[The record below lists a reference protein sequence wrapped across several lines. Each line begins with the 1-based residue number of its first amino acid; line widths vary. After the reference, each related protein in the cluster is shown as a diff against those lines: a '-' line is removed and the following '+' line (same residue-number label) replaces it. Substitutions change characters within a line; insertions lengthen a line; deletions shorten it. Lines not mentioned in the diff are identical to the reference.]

1 MAIRWDRLT
10 VKAQEAMQRASEL
23 ASEHGNPELMPLHVL
38 AALLEDREG
47 IVVPVLARV
56 GLQAQA
62 LQAQVQREIAALPK
76 LANAAAQPH
85 LSDATSELL
94 DLAFKAAGNFK
105 DEYVSTEHL
114 LLGLI
119 GLKRD
124 AAQQLLGNFGLSQET
139 LLKALTAVRGNQTVT
154 DQNPESKY
162 QALERYARDL
172 TELARR
178 GKLDPVIGRDEEIRR
193 TIQVL

>member
-23 ASEHGNPELMPLHVL
+23 ASENANSEVVPLHLL

-47 IVVPVLARV
+47 IVIPLLARAGV
-56 GLQAQA
+56 QAAA
-62 LQAQVQREIAALPK
+62 LQAQLQREIGNLPK
-76 LANAAAQPH
+76 LGGAAAQPR
-85 LSDATSELL
+85 LADSTTELL
-94 DLAFKAAGNFK
+94 DLAFKAAENFK

-119 GLKRD
+119 GLRRD
-124 AAQQLLGNFGLSQET
+124 PAQQLLISLGVTHDT

-162 QALERYARDL
+162 QAL
-172 TELARR
+172 
-178 GKLDPVIGRDEEIRR
+178 
-193 TIQVL
+193 

>member
-23 ASEHGNPELMPLHVL
+23 ASEHGNSEVVPLHLL

-47 IVVPVLARV
+47 IVVPLLARA
-56 GLQAQA
+56 GAQA
-62 LQAQVQREIAALPK
+62 AALHAQVQREIGGLPK
-76 LANAAAQPH
+76 LAKAAAQPS
-85 LSDATSELL
+85 LADATTELL
-94 DLAFKAAGNFK
+94 DLAFKAAADFK

-119 GLKRD
+119 GLKGD
-124 AAQQLLGNFGLSQET
+124 SAQKLLSGLGVTHDT

-154 DQNPESKY
+154 DQNP
-162 QALERYARDL
+162 
-172 TELARR
+172 
-178 GKLDPVIGRDEEIRR
+178 
-193 TIQVL
+193 